1 MVTNMK
7 EGHMYEN
14 ANAELTR
21 IVALADSCPEAYRPK
36 AFEILLQ
43 GYVNSLGI
51 KHVGGK
57 ETKQNLPGS
66 GEIAGAKVSLDA
78 SVPPE
83 VQTRL
88 RSMAKRCSISP
99 EALSSLFDF
108 SSDPFTFAPVNV
120 EGTGVSDRSKKVAM
134 LVSARSFLATG
145 KWQGDW
151 AEIKAM
157 CVHQNCY
164 DVKNLAT
171 TLKKGKGDIF
181 KSVEAGNAVEL
192 SGAGTEQAQQL
203 LAAMSGQNN
212 ATEQ

>member
-1 MVTNMK
+1 
-7 EGHMYEN
+7 MYEN
-14 ANAELTR
+14 ADAELAR
-21 IVALADSCPEAYRPK
+21 IVALAESCPEAYRLK

-43 GYVNSLGI
+43 GYVNGLSV
-51 KHVGGK
+51 KSAPGGK
-57 ETKQNLPGS
+57 DVRQNLTGM
-66 GEIAGAKVSLDA
+66 GEKVDVAIPLDA

-88 RSMAKRCSISP
+88 KSMAKRRGISP
-99 EALSSLFDF
+99 AALSSLFDF

-164 DVKNLAT
+164 DVNNFAA
-171 TLKKGKGDIF
+171 TLKKSKGDIF
-181 KSVEAGNAVEL
+181 KNVAPGSSVEL
-192 SGAGTEQAQQL
+192 SGAGTEQAEQL
-203 LAAMSGQNN
+203 LAAMCGQSN
-212 ATEQ
+212 AA

>member
-1 MVTNMK
+1 MD
-7 EGHMYEN
+7 EN

-43 GYVNSLGI
+43 GYVSSLGM
-51 KHVGGK
+51 KDVLGGK
-57 ETKQNLPGS
+57 GTKQNPHAS
-66 GEIAGAKVSLDA
+66 GEVAGATVSLDA
-78 SVPPE
+78 SMPPE

-88 RSMAKRCSISP
+88 KSMAKRRGISP

-120 EGTGVSDRSKKVAM
+120 EGTGISDRSKKVAM

-164 DVKNLAT
+164 DVNNFAA

-181 KSVEAGNAVEL
+181 KSVDAGSSVEL
-192 SGAGTEQAQQL
+192 SGAGTEQAEQL
-203 LAAMSGQNN
+203 LTAMSGQNN